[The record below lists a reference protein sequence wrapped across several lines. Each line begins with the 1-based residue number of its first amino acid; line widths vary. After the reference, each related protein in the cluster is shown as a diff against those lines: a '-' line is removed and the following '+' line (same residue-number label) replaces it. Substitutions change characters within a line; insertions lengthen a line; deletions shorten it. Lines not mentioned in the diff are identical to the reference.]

1 MVYFQKRIA
10 KKGGKKMTDSVK
22 RIVIGVVVL
31 IAVLVFGIYG
41 CNAYKS
47 VPAGHVGVKV
57 HLLGGQKGVDNETV
71 PVGRIWIGMNEELYL
86 YPTYIQQYRFTQ
98 GKDGDSPTD
107 EAFYF
112 QNKDGVK
119 CNVDLAVEA
128 FANPEKVSI
137 LFQKY
142 RQGLGTVIHV
152 NIRNS
157 IHNKVQ
163 SAASSMSTEELYSS
177 KKVELVKKIE
187 EDIKKEFEPY
197 GISIIKISLLSDIRF
212 PKVVEDAIVAKI
224 QATQEALQRENEI
237 QKAKADA
244 TIKVTNAKAEAETIR
259 LQAQNQTQANIQ
271 AEAIKKW
278 DGKLPVYMMGNSVP
292 FINLKAGQ

>member
-1 MVYFQKRIA
+1 MEENLKSYII
-10 KKGGKKMTDSVK
+10 GG
-22 RIVIGVVVL
+22 
-31 IAVLVFGIYG
+31 AVLLTILIFGIYG
-41 CNAYKS
+41 CNALKK

-71 PVGRIWIGMNEELYL
+71 PVGRVWVGMNEELYL
-86 YPTYIQQYRFTQ
+86 YPTFIQQYRFTQ
-98 GKDGDSPTD
+98 ATNDGDSPND

-119 CNVDLAVEA
+119 CSVDLAVEA
-128 FANPEKVSI
+128 YANPEKVSV

-142 RQGLGTVIHV
+142 RNGLGTVIHV

-157 IHNKVQ
+157 IHNRIQ

-187 EDIKKEFEPY
+187 EDIKKEFEAN
-197 GISIIKISLLSDIRF
+197 GIIIIKVSLLSDIRF
-212 PKVVEDAIVAKI
+212 PKVVEDAIVMKI
-224 QATQEALQRENEI
+224 QATQEALRRQNEV
-237 QKAKADA
+237 QKARADA
-244 TIKVTNAKAEAETIR
+244 EIKVTASRAEAESIR

-278 DGKLPVYMMGNSVP
+278 DGKLPVYMMSGGSVP
-292 FINLKAGQ
+292 FINLNH